1 MAEVWYL
8 ERMPKQS
15 SSEKALLLDKHAY
28 QISHLIAEF
37 TVPLMRKLYHQF
49 DGDMVQ
55 MIIFGEISLHNV
67 SQFFRKGGAD
77 VPEKLLD
84 DLELRN

>member
-49 DGDMVQ
+49 DG
-55 MIIFGEISLHNV
+55 E
-67 SQFFRKGGAD
+67 
-77 VPEKLLD
+77 D
-84 DLELRN
+84 DHLW